1 MRSSAPASAPGYTLA
16 VGFRGE
22 GRAENGVYSPRVSWK
37 PSDSNL
43 HQQQVKRALILLPAL
58 CLLALVSGVIALSF
72 GSAPTTLAEVWR
84 VMTGEQGGVAGDVV
98 MQLRLPR
105 AVNGFTTGAM
115 LALAGA
121 LMQVL
126 LRNPLADPYVL
137 GISGGAAV
145 AALGGMLLGI
155 AGVWLNGAAFA
166 GALASMFLVFGLARG
181 TGAWTSSR
189 LLLTGVIVAAGWG
202 ALISLLLTISPE
214 AKLRGMLFWLMGDL
228 GNSDSVAPGIVGL
241 SLGLVLSLPAARALN
256 VMVRGELAARA
267 LGVPV
272 QGLRLH
278 LYLVASVLTAMA
290 VMAAGSVGFI
300 GLVAPHILRLAAGND
315 HRILLPGSA
324 LFGGSLLVLADTAAR
339 TVIAPQQLPV
349 GVVTALIGVPLFLYL
364 LTRAHRV

>member
-1 MRSSAPASAPGYTLA
+1 M
-16 VGFRGE
+16 
-22 GRAENGVYSPRVSWK
+22 
-37 PSDSNL
+37 
-43 HQQQVKRALILLPAL
+43 KRAAILLPAL
-58 CLLALVSGVIALSF
+58 LLLALASGVIALAY
-72 GSAPTTLAEVWR
+72 GSAYTDFASVWR
-84 VMTGEQGGVAGDVV
+84 ALTGREQGLAYDVV

-105 AVNGFTTGAM
+105 AINAFTTGAM
-115 LALAGA
+115 LALAGV

-145 AALGGMLLGI
+145 AALGGILLGV

-181 TGAWTSSR
+181 AGAWSSSR

-202 ALISLLLTISPE
+202 ALISLLLALSPD

-228 GNSDSVAPGIVGL
+228 GNGESTLPGMIGL
-241 SLGLVLSLPAARALN
+241 ALGLVLSLPAARALN
-256 VMVRGELAARA
+256 VMVRGEMTARS

-272 QGLRLH
+272 TGLRLH
-278 LYLVASVLTAMA
+278 LYLVASLLTAVA
-290 VMAAGSVGFI
+290 VMAAGSIGFI

-349 GVVTALIGVPLFLYL
+349 GVVTALLGVPLFLYL
-364 LTRAHRV
+364 LTRSHRG